1 MNLQIRM
8 KVLLTALAA
17 AVLAS
22 SLLASSASAKLVGEF
37 TKFQACPFENP
48 EVKKCLW
55 SNTESGKVTLGSK
68 TVPIV
73 NDTLVQ
79 GGFGAVN
86 LETKFAPFIG
96 TTGGAPI
103 LVPTAQPV
111 PGGLAGLVNCPEIT
125 NFILRAACEWTF
137 ENGITGLD
145 STLEL
150 AGTAANVKISES
162 NMARKEGVALE
173 MPVKVHLENPFLGSN
188 CYVASNSNPMI
199 WKLTSG
205 TTSPPEGVEPL
216 VGSAGKTTALEGGR
230 ILQVTGNK
238 LVDNTWS
245 APGTKGCGGL
255 FAFLLDPIVS
265 AAAGLPAKAGVN
277 AATLENTIATST
289 ATAVKTNNENNP

>member
-1 MNLQIRM
+1 MKLQLRM

-22 SLLASSASAKLVGEF
+22 SLLAGSASATLVKEF
-37 TKFQACPFENP
+37 VKFQACPFENP

-55 SNTESGKVTLGSK
+55 SNTESGSVTLGNK
-68 TVPIV
+68 TVPIT
-73 NDTLVQ
+73 NDTLLQ

-86 LETKFAPFIG
+86 TETKFAKFIG

-103 LVPTAQPV
+103 LVPTPQPV
-111 PGGLAGLVNCPEIT
+111 PGGLAGLINCKEIKD
-125 NFILRAACEWTF
+125 FILRAACEWTF
-137 ENGITGLD
+137 ENGLTGLD

-150 AGTAANVKISES
+150 AGTAADMQISET

-173 MPVKVHLENPFLGSN
+173 MPVKVRLENPFLGSN
-188 CYVASNSNPMI
+188 CYVGSNSNPI
-199 WKLTSG
+199 VWKLTSG

-216 VGSAGKTTALEGGR
+216 TGNAGKIQALEGGR
-230 ILQVTGNK
+230 ILQLNGNV

-255 FAFLLDPIVS
+255 FAFLLDPIIS
-265 AAAGLPAKAGVN
+265 LAAGLPAGPGVN
-277 AATLENTIATST
+277 AATLENTVATST
-289 ATAVKTNNENNP
+289 AVAVKKVNDENP